1 MTTQSFESA
10 VSLLPQELQDVLLQ
24 LPQSIKQTSQE
35 IRLRANK
42 PLMLTAGNEP
52 LWIAFDG
59 AHRLPPRQPYI
70 ISKEQIDK
78 TFMCL
83 CQNSVYS
90 HEEEI
95 KQGFIA
101 LNFGHRAGVC
111 GTFTKSGMIKDVCS
125 INLRIAREVIGCADK
140 VIKEFDGGGMLI
152 AGPPACGKT
161 TILRDMVRQL
171 SLYRQLRVC
180 VVDTRFEIAA
190 SVGGIDVNTLGDTV
204 DVLSGY
210 KKSLGIEIA
219 TRTLNPQVIAFDELG
234 NIREIENVISALN
247 CGVCSIATIH
257 AGSVEELKN
266 NGKVKNLLDAG
277 AIKKVVLLPRIIGGE
292 YKVLRTDDFV

>member
-1 MTTQSFESA
+1 MTTRSFESA
-10 VSLLPQELQDVLLQ
+10 VSLLPQELQNLLLR
-24 LPQSIKQTSQE
+24 LPQSITQTAQE

-52 LWIAFDG
+52 LWIASDG
-59 AHRLPPRQPYI
+59 AHRLPPRQYCI

-78 TFMCL
+78 AFMCL

-101 LNFGHRAGVC
+101 LRFGHRAGVC
-111 GTFTKSGMIKDVCS
+111 GTYTESGMIKDVCS
-125 INLRIAREVIGCADK
+125 INLRIAREVIGCANK
-140 VIKEFDGGGMLI
+140 AFKEFDGSGMLI

-161 TILRDMVRQL
+161 TILRDMVRQM

-190 SVGGIDVNTLGDTV
+190 SVGGIAANNLGDTV

-210 KKSLGIEIA
+210 EKADGIEIA
-219 TRTLNPQVIAFDELG
+219 TRTLNPQVVAFDELG
-234 NIREIENVISALN
+234 NEREIDAVISALN
-247 CGVCSIATIH
+247 CGVCAVATIH
-257 AGSVEELKN
+257 AGNATELQN
-266 NGKVKNLLDAG
+266 NCKVKKLINAG
-277 AIKKVVLLPRIIGGE
+277 AIKKVILLPRIISGE
-292 YKVLRTDDFV
+292 FKVLRADDFV

>member
-1 MTTQSFESA
+1 MTTQNFESA
-10 VSLLPQELQDVLLQ
+10 VLLLPKELQELILR
-24 LPQSIKQTSQE
+24 LPQSIRQTAQE

-42 PLMLTAGNEP
+42 PLMLTAKNEP

-59 AHRLPPRQPYI
+59 AHHLPPRRPYI

-78 TFMCL
+78 AFMCL

-101 LNFGHRAGVC
+101 LRFGHRAGVC
-111 GTFTKSGMIKDVCS
+111 GTFTKSGMIKDICS

-140 VIKEFDGGGMLI
+140 IIKEFDGGGLLI

-161 TILRDMVRQL
+161 TVLRDMVRQL
-171 SLYRQLRVC
+171 SAYRQLRVC

-190 SVGGIDVNTLGDTV
+190 SVGGIAANTLGDTV

-210 KKSLGIEIA
+210 QKADGIEIA
-219 TRTLNPQVIAFDELG
+219 VRTLNPQVIAFDELG
-234 NIREIENVISALN
+234 NECEVDAVISALN
-247 CGVCSIATIH
+247 CGVCTVATIH
-257 AGSVEELKN
+257 AGSIGELQN
-266 NGKVKNLLDAG
+266 NGKVKSLLDSG
-277 AIKKVVLLPRIIGGE
+277 AIKMVILLPRIIGNE
-292 YKVLRTDDFV
+292 YKVLRADDLV